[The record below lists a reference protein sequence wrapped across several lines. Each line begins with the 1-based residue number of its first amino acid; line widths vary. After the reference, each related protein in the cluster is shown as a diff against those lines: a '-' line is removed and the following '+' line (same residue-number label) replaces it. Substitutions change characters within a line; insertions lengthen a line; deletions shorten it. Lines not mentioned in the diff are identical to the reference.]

1 MRRKWTFEENNYLR
15 YNYRYEEKNNII
27 KSIDRTWEA
36 IKIQASK
43 LNLKRDNFIQRNSKM
58 ENLLNDSNE
67 SYYWMGFL
75 LADGHFDM
83 NNFRIHLT
91 LKESDKHHL
100 KLFSKFLEYENF
112 DSCVL
117 EFKNKDIFKKIC
129 DKFKI
134 FNSRKT
140 YNPIDF
146 YEYNFTDNQI
156 LSLIIGFIDGDGSIN
171 KIHNRNDCSLSLH
184 IHSSWLKNLIFIEEF
199 IYNYFLIEKNK
210 ILSKIGNDGYAKLI
224 FSNSIILTNIKKELK
239 FLNIPYMKRKWYII
253 DENFISRPNQ
263 TIINKQKVHDLY
275 HKLFD
280 VKEISNILNL
290 KISLVYSY
298 IRNL

>member
-1 MRRKWTFEENNYLR
+1 MKRKWTFEENNYLKI
-15 YNYRYEEKNNII
+15 NYRYEDKNNII
-27 KSIDRTWEA
+27 ENINRTWEA
-36 IKIQASK
+36 IKIQSSK
-43 LNLKRDNFIQRNSKM
+43 LNLKRDNFIQRHSKM

-83 NNFRIHLT
+83 NNFRIHLI
-91 LKESDKHHL
+91 LKESDKNHL
-100 KLFSKFLEYENF
+100 KLFSKFLEYKNF

-117 EFKNKDIFKKIC
+117 EFKNKY
-129 DKFKI
+129 I
-134 FNSRKT
+134 FNDVCNKFYIYNSNKT

-146 YEYNFTDNQI
+146 YKFNFNDDQI

-171 KIHNRNDCSLSLH
+171 KIYKRKDCSLSLH
-184 IHSSWLKNLIFIEEF
+184 IHSSWLNNLIFIEDF
-199 IYNYFLIEKNK
+199 IYKYFSVKKNK
-210 ILSKIGNDGYAKLI
+210 ILSKIGNDNYAKLI
-224 FSNSIILTNIKKELK
+224 FSNSIILTNIKKELNS
-239 FLNIPYMKRKWYII
+239 LNIPYMKRKWDII

-263 TIINKQKVHDLY
+263 TIINKQKVYELY

-298 IRNL
+298 IRDL